1 MNLRLRKVW
10 RDLWVNKAR
19 TFLVVLSIAVGVFA
33 LGMVFSTR
41 LMLSQDLNAGYV
53 ATTPASAILFM
64 DEFDEELVQTV
75 RRMDRVLDA
84 EGRRNISVRLKVG
97 PDSWQDTLLEA
108 FQDYGDLRLNR
119 IKPESG
125 AWPPSEQTML
135 IERSA
140 LGVSKAQVGDV
151 VQIKTEND
159 TLREMSIVGLVH
171 DMNKVPATFDGR
183 VYGYITF
190 DMLEWLGYSRRFNEL
205 HILVD
210 SEDKSEIKQIAE
222 QVQSKVEK
230 AGHTVSWLWVPTPG
244 KHAAD
249 DIVQP
254 LLTILG
260 VLGVLSL
267 MLSTVLVVNTISA
280 ILTQQTRQIG
290 IMKGIGA
297 SSGQIAVLYLLTILI
312 FALFSLLVA
321 VPLAGLAAIGFT
333 SYLAQLLNFD
343 LMGWRIPSETLLLQL
358 VTGLMVPLLAAL
370 WPIFDGTRTTV
381 REAMTNLGSSQS
393 FGRGRVDQLLEK
405 IRFLPGSVLLSL
417 RNTFRRKA
425 RLALTL
431 FTLTLA
437 GAIFITVFSVQASLH
452 LALEEFSAYWNY
464 DVLVEFSRP
473 YRTEQISREI
483 MRVPTV
489 ISVESWGNVNTNRM
503 YPDGRQGNSVKLFA
517 PPAESTMIQ
526 PLLVAGRW
534 LEPDDENAIVV
545 DTDFLEKEPD
555 IEIGDSITL
564 KWFRRESEWLVVGIV
579 KPSLSGTGL
588 RFGSLYINYPQYA
601 QASRLTGRANSAR
614 VVTTQ
619 HEPEAQLQTAVA
631 LEKHFNNTGLNV
643 SSIRTSSSLRDG
655 ASLQFNVLIATLS
668 VMAGMLTVVGGLGL
682 MNTMSINVLER
693 TREIGM
699 MRAIGASDW
708 TVLRIFI
715 VEGILIGAMSWPL
728 GVLLA
733 LPISKLLAYWVGIL
747 FTRSPLTHTL
757 PWRGM
762 GLWLLL
768 VLLLTTLAS
777 FLPARRA
784 ASLTVRKVLT
794 QE

>member
-1 MNLRLRKVW
+1 MNIRLRKIW

-19 TFLVVLSIAVGVFA
+19 TFMVVLSIAVGVFA

-41 LMLSQDLNAGYV
+41 LMLSEDLNAGYV
-53 ATTPASAILFM
+53 ATTPASAILFV
-64 DEFDEELVQTV
+64 DEFDEALVQTV

-97 PDSWQDTLLEA
+97 PDSWQDMRIDIL
-108 FQDYGDLRLNR
+108 QDYGDLRLNR
-119 IKPESG
+119 IRPESG
-125 AWPPSEQTML
+125 AWPPADQTML

-140 LGVSKAQVGDV
+140 LGLSQAQVGDL
-151 VQIKTEND
+151 VQINTEND
-159 TLREMSIVGLVH
+159 TQREMPIVGLVH
-171 DMNKVPATFDGR
+171 DMNKVPATFGGR

-190 DMLEWLGYSRRFNEL
+190 DTLEWLGYSRRFNEL

-210 SEDKSEIKQIAE
+210 SEDKTEIKRIAE
-222 QVQSKVEK
+222 EVESKIEK
-230 AGHTVSWLWVPTPG
+230 AGQQVAWIWVPTPG

-254 LLTILG
+254 VLAILA

-267 MLSTVLVVNTISA
+267 MLSTVLVINTISA

-297 SSGQIAVLYLLTILI
+297 SSGQIAVLYLATILI
-312 FALFSLLVA
+312 FAFFALLVA
-321 VPLAGLAAIGFT
+321 VPLAALGAIGFT
-333 SYLAQLLNFD
+333 SFLAQLLNFD
-343 LMGWRIPSETLLLQL
+343 LISWRIPSQTLLLQL
-358 VTGLMVPLLAAL
+358 ATGLIVPLLAAL
-370 WPIFDGTRTTV
+370 WPIFEGTSTTV
-381 REAMTNLGSSQS
+381 RESMANLGTSQS
-393 FGRGRVDQLLEK
+393 FGKSWVDQMLEK
-405 IRFLPGSVLLSL
+405 IRFLPGSMLLSL

-437 GAIFITVFSVQASLH
+437 GAIFITVFSVQASLL

-464 DVLVEFSRP
+464 DVLVQFARP
-473 YRTEQISREI
+473 YRTEQISRET

-489 ISVESWGNVNTNRM
+489 TNVESWGSVSTKRM
-503 YPDGRQGNSVKLFA
+503 YPDGRQGNNVDLLA

-534 LEPDDENAIVV
+534 LQPGDQNAIVV
-545 DTDFLEKEPD
+545 DTDFLETEPD
-555 IEIGDSITL
+555 IKIGDTIRL
-564 KWFRRESEWLVVGIV
+564 KWFRRESEWVVVGIV
-579 KPSLSGTGL
+579 KPSLSGSGL
-588 RFGSLYINYPQYA
+588 RFGSVYINHAQYA
-601 QASRLTGRANSAR
+601 QTSRLAGRANGAR

-619 HEPEAQLQTAVA
+619 HEPEAQEQAAVA
-631 LEKHFNNTGLNV
+631 LEKHFNNVGLNV
-643 SSIRTSSSLRDG
+643 TSIRTSTSLRDG
-655 ASLQFNVLIATLS
+655 VNVQFNVLIATLS
-668 VMAGMLTVVGGLGL
+668 VMAIMLTLVGGLGL

-693 TREIGM
+693 SREIGM
-699 MRAIGASDW
+699 MRAIGADDW

-715 VEGILIGAMSWPL
+715 VEGILIGAISWPL
-728 GVLLA
+728 SVLLA
-733 LPISKLLAYWVGIL
+733 FPISRLLADWVGIL
-747 FTRSPLTHTL
+747 LTRSPLTYTL
-757 PWRGM
+757 PWRGIAF
-762 GLWLLL
+762 WLVL
-768 VLLLTTLAS
+768 VLLLTTVAS

-784 ASLTVRKVLT
+784 ASLTIRKVLT